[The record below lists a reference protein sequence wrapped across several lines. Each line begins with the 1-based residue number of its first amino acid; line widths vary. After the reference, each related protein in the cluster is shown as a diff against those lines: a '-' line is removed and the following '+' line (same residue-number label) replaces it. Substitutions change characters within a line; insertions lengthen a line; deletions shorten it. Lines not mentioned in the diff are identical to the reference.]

1 MFEIIFLFGLIVLL
15 GFFSRWLF
23 ENTKV
28 PEPLILLVFGFIL
41 GPLGL
46 LNFFSISNLD
56 LVQFKEALPV
66 VGAIALVSIVFEASL
81 RLKVKDFPK
90 DFFYSLLFSVLN
102 LGLCV
107 VLLTALVRFVFGWSP
122 INSFILG
129 SILGAISS
137 YSSYSILPFV
147 KTTNSLRSA
156 LYFESTLSTIF
167 VCVLTLGIMKYSSLP
182 FSNQNSFAS
191 ILFSLFSVS
200 FIFGLF
206 LSLCLLFL
214 LLHFNINRFGRL
226 VLFSVVL
233 IIYFVDFVIFGG
245 VGVISVAL
253 IGFVL
258 ANSELFLK
266 LLGKPNFS
274 FDNSLTSFQSEIS
287 IFVNTFF
294 FVYLGMIFD
303 LSQISTLAIFFV
315 ISIVLVML
323 FSRFLVAFVL
333 KNFVKSQKHE
343 DFLRV
348 VFIPRDLLSAV
359 LASFVFIYS
368 PSSSFIIDTIILAIV
383 FSTIFTSVALF
394 YYEKIFK
401 DSFLFKK
408 EIQLVD
414 GRKVLIRTFTKDDVG
429 KLKNFLNKLVEEGAY
444 IAIDQRLDTEDER
457 EMVNDMI
464 LRMNRKELIV
474 WVGVHDN
481 RIIAKVSAEKMSGR
495 ERDNVSL
502 SFYVDKDFRGVGLG
516 TILIRLI
523 VNEALKTFDP
533 HNLYLTVYSDNTK
546 AIKLYEREGF
556 VKCGVLPGWVK
567 HNNKYLN
574 RVYMVYKPK
583 KEKALENS

>member
-1 MFEIIFLFGLIVLL
+1 
-15 GFFSRWLF
+15 
-23 ENTKV
+23 
-28 PEPLILLVFGFIL
+28 
-41 GPLGL
+41 
-46 LNFFSISNLD
+46 
-56 LVQFKEALPV
+56 
-66 VGAIALVSIVFEASL
+66 
-81 RLKVKDFPK
+81 
-90 DFFYSLLFSVLN
+90 
-102 LGLCV
+102 
-107 VLLTALVRFVFGWSP
+107 
-122 INSFILG
+122 
-129 SILGAISS
+129 
-137 YSSYSILPFV
+137 
-147 KTTNSLRSA
+147 
-156 LYFESTLSTIF
+156 
-167 VCVLTLGIMKYSSLP
+167 
-182 FSNQNSFAS
+182 
-191 ILFSLFSVS
+191 FSVS